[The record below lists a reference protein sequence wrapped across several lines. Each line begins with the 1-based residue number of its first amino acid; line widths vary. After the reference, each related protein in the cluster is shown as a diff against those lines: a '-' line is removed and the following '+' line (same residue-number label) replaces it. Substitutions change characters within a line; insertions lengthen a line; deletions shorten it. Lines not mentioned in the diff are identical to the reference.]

1 MHAGGREFESPQLH
15 HFIAINSI
23 MRIVDTLIVFR
34 ILKLLTTPF
43 EKQKAYHFGYIDKN
57 GKRITHKMKDGVKAV
72 SYTHLRAHET

>member
-1 MHAGGREFESPQLH
+1 
-15 HFIAINSI
+15 

-57 GKRITHKMKDGVKAV
+57 GNASLIR
-72 SYTHLRAHET
+72 